1 MADGMIN
8 LTIDGAPVSVPPG
21 TLVIEAAKQA
31 GVLVPHYCYHPGLP
45 VAGVC
50 RMCLVEVEK
59 APKLQI
65 ACATTVTEGMVVKT
79 QTAPAKSARQ
89 SVLEFLL
96 INHPLDC
103 PICDQAGEC
112 ELQDFVF
119 QEGRRGTRYGE
130 YAKRFNPVEDFG
142 PDVLYVPN
150 RCILCT
156 RCVRFMEDVAKEPVL
171 NVSER
176 GDRAFIGIHPE
187 ARLDHPWAGNVV
199 DLCPVGSLLSKDFL
213 HKARAW
219 ELDKTASICTGC
231 SQGCN
236 ISLDTRDE
244 VVVRVRPRPN
254 LEVNRYFICDHGR
267 MHYRWMNR
275 GDRIEAPLIRRDG
288 ELQAT
293 DWDEAFDR
301 VVGILRGAAEGGKA
315 VALVSA
321 GASSEALAEAKR
333 LLSGFSWTGAF
344 QIVMGEEAPLAG
356 VPNLALRA
364 ERAPNAKGAE
374 NLGYTRD
381 YTQALAAAK
390 SAAVVLVLDEPDCAV
405 ATNGALIYLGTALS
419 QDAACRR
426 ADVILPIANVAEEE
440 GTFVN
445 RDGREQRYY
454 QAKPAPGMAQ
464 PASWVLG
471 QLVDALGLA
480 GAVGGGAMTFFILSS
495 AIKVFVV
502 FNLIMVGVA
511 LLTLLER
518 RVCAWMQDRLGP
530 NRVGPQGIFQPAAD
544 GLKNFL
550 KEETSPAMADKALF
564 TLAPIVSFVP
574 ALLTFAVIPFASPL
588 PTRWGLVPMVVADL
602 PVGFLYILAISS
614 LGVYGIVLAGWSSNN
629 KYALLG
635 GVRASAQMISYEIAL
650 GMSTVA
656 VLLLAGNVTLSQ
668 VIAQQQQSLWF
679 VLPLTIAFLIFFIS
693 ALAETNRLPFDLPE
707 AEGEL
712 IAGYHTEYSAMKF
725 SMFYIAEYSNM
736 VTASALM
743 ATLFFG
749 GWDIP
754 FTTWDSA
761 GEPTVLKTIVTLL
774 AFGAKTFFFIFT
786 YIWVRWTLPRFR
798 YAQLM
803 ALGWKVLLPLA
814 LLYIAVLAV
823 AIWFVRVQIGWAYGP
838 GMALVLF
845 GLNVA
850 LLVPLVW
857 WLDRGRLVSGSM
869 PKETT

>member
-1 MADGMIN
+1 MADGMIT
-8 LTIDGAPVSVPPG
+8 LTIDGAPVSVPAG

-50 RMCLVEVEK
+50 RMCLVEIEK

-79 QTAPAKSARQ
+79 QTAPAKDARQ
-89 SVLEFLL
+89 GVLELLL

-119 QEGRRGTRYGE
+119 QEGQARTRYAE
-130 YAKRFNPVEDFG
+130 FAKRFNPVEDFG

-275 GDRIEAPLIRRDG
+275 GDRIEAPLIRSDG
-288 ELQAT
+288 DLKAV
-293 DWDEAFDR
+293 DWDEALDR
-301 VVGILRGAAEGGKA
+301 VVGILRGASGKA

-321 GASSEALAEAKR
+321 GASSEALVAAKR

-344 QIVMGEEAPLAG
+344 QVVMGEEAPLAG
-356 VPNLALRA
+356 IPNLALRA

-374 NLGYTRD
+374 QLGYTRD
-381 YTQALAAAK
+381 YAPALAAAK
-390 SAAVVLVLDEPDCAV
+390 TAAVVLVLDDPDCPV
-405 ATNGALIYLGTALS
+405 ETDGALIYLGTVLGN
-419 QDAACRR
+419 DAPCRK
-426 ADVILPIANVAEEE
+426 AEVVLPIANVAEEE

-445 RDGREQRYY
+445 RDGREQRYF

-464 PASWVLG
+464 PAAWVLG
-471 QLVDALGLA
+471 QLAQVMGLA
-480 GAVGGGAMTFFILSS
+480 
-495 AIKVFVV
+495 
-502 FNLIMVGVA
+502 
-511 LLTLLER
+511 E
-518 RVCAWMQDRLGP
+518 
-530 NRVGPQGIFQPAAD
+530 
-544 GLKNFL
+544 
-550 KEETSPAMADKALF
+550 
-564 TLAPIVSFVP
+564 VS
-574 ALLTFAVIPFASPL
+574 
-588 PTRWGLVPMVVADL
+588 
-602 PVGFLYILAISS
+602 
-614 LGVYGIVLAGWSSNN
+614 
-629 KYALLG
+629 
-635 GVRASAQMISYEIAL
+635 
-650 GMSTVA
+650 
-656 VLLLAGNVTLSQ
+656 
-668 VIAQQQQSLWF
+668 
-679 VLPLTIAFLIFFIS
+679 
-693 ALAETNRLPFDLPE
+693 
-707 AEGEL
+707 
-712 IAGYHTEYSAMKF
+712 
-725 SMFYIAEYSNM
+725 
-736 VTASALM
+736 
-743 ATLFFG
+743 
-749 GWDIP
+749 
-754 FTTWDSA
+754 
-761 GEPTVLKTIVTLL
+761 
-774 AFGAKTFFFIFT
+774 
-786 YIWVRWTLPRFR
+786 
-798 YAQLM
+798 
-803 ALGWKVLLPLA
+803 
-814 LLYIAVLAV
+814 
-823 AIWFVRVQIGWAYGP
+823 
-838 GMALVLF
+838 
-845 GLNVA
+845 
-850 LLVPLVW
+850 
-857 WLDRGRLVSGSM
+857 
-869 PKETT
+869 

>member
-1 MADGMIN
+1 MTDTLIN
-8 LTIDGAPVSVPPG
+8 LTVDGAPVSVPPG

-50 RMCLVEVEK
+50 RMCLVEIEK

-79 QTAPAKSARQ
+79 QTAPAKAARQ

-119 QEGRRGTRYGE
+119 QEGRRGTRYAE
-130 YAKRFNPVEDFG
+130 FAKRFNPVEDFG

-156 RCVRFMEDVAKEPVL
+156 RCVRFMEDVAQEPVL

-236 ISLDTRDE
+236 VTLDTRDE

-254 LEVNRYFICDHGR
+254 LDVNRYFICDHGR

-275 GDRIEAPLIRRDG
+275 GDRIEAPLLRRDG

-293 DWDEAFDR
+293 DWDEALDR

-315 VALVSA
+315 VALVSP
-321 GASSEALAEAKR
+321 GASSEALTEAKR

-381 YTQALAAAK
+381 YAAALAAAK
-390 SAAVVLVLDEPDCAV
+390 TAAVVLVLDDPDCAV
-405 ATNGALIYLGTALS
+405 ETNGALIYLGTVLGSEAP
-419 QDAACRR
+419 CRR
-426 ADVILPIANVAEEE
+426 ADVVLPIANVAEEE

-464 PASWVLG
+464 PAAWALG
-471 QLVDALGLA
+471 QLVDAMGLA
-480 GAVGGGAMTFFILSS
+480 GA
-495 AIKVFVV
+495 
-502 FNLIMVGVA
+502 
-511 LLTLLER
+511 
-518 RVCAWMQDRLGP
+518 
-530 NRVGPQGIFQPAAD
+530 
-544 GLKNFL
+544 
-550 KEETSPAMADKALF
+550 
-564 TLAPIVSFVP
+564 
-574 ALLTFAVIPFASPL
+574 
-588 PTRWGLVPMVVADL
+588 TR
-602 PVGFLYILAISS
+602 
-614 LGVYGIVLAGWSSNN
+614 
-629 KYALLG
+629 
-635 GVRASAQMISYEIAL
+635 
-650 GMSTVA
+650 
-656 VLLLAGNVTLSQ
+656 
-668 VIAQQQQSLWF
+668 
-679 VLPLTIAFLIFFIS
+679 
-693 ALAETNRLPFDLPE
+693 
-707 AEGEL
+707 
-712 IAGYHTEYSAMKF
+712 
-725 SMFYIAEYSNM
+725 
-736 VTASALM
+736 
-743 ATLFFG
+743 
-749 GWDIP
+749 
-754 FTTWDSA
+754 
-761 GEPTVLKTIVTLL
+761 
-774 AFGAKTFFFIFT
+774 
-786 YIWVRWTLPRFR
+786 
-798 YAQLM
+798 
-803 ALGWKVLLPLA
+803 
-814 LLYIAVLAV
+814 
-823 AIWFVRVQIGWAYGP
+823 
-838 GMALVLF
+838 
-845 GLNVA
+845 
-850 LLVPLVW
+850 
-857 WLDRGRLVSGSM
+857 
-869 PKETT
+869 